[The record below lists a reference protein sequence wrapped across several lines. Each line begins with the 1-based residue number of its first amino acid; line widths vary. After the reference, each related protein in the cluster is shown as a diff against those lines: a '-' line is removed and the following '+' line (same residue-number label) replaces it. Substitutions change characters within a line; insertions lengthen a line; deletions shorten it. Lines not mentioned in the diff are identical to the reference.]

1 MGHNV
6 SIDDKNRIVIPK
18 EYEVL
23 DGKEVFYFLLPSKQ
37 IIGIYDISQLDG
49 AYALFKDDIKRS
61 QKYTSRKIR
70 NIERK
75 LMGELISV
83 PDKGTMDKERR
94 FLLNGDMLEKLGIED
109 TAYIDEVENHIE
121 VSKKR

>member
-1 MGHNV
+1 MGKNV
-6 SIDDKNRIVIPK
+6 SIDSKNRIIIPK

-37 IIGIYDISQLDG
+37 IIGIYDISQLDE
-49 AYALFKDDIKRS
+49 AYMLFKDNIRRS
-61 QKYTSRKIR
+61 NQFTKKEIR
-70 NIERK
+70 TIERK

-109 TAYIDEVENHIE
+109 TAYIEEVENHIE

>member
-1 MGHNV
+1 MGKNV
-6 SIDDKNRIVIPK
+6 SIDSKNRIIIPK

-37 IIGIYDISQLDG
+37 VIGIYDISKLDG
-49 AYALFKDDIKRS
+49 AYALFKDNIKRS
-61 QKYTSRKIR
+61 QKYHSREIR

-94 FLLNGDMLEKLGIED
+94 FLLNRDMLEKLGIED
-109 TAYIDEVENHIE
+109 TAYIEEVENHIE